1 MEQLQNY
8 IVLLQAYIGLEYD
21 LSEQDKQDIS
31 EMDGLIDDII
41 APAYFEGEPV
51 SNLAGI
57 LVADLRKL
65 KGQV

>member
-31 EMDGLIDDII
+31 EMDGLNDDII
-41 APAYFEGEPV
+41 APA
-51 SNLAGI
+51 
-57 LVADLRKL
+57 
-65 KGQV
+65 